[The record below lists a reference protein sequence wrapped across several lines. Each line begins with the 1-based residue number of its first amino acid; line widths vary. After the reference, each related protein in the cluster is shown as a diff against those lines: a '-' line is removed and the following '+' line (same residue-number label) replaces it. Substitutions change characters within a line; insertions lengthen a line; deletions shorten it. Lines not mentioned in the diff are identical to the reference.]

1 MARKRIKTLATE
13 WGFPVEDLLAGCARL
28 KLGHTQSESSLLA
41 PEEADRLKADL
52 DEQAHRASILRR
64 ETVLETSS
72 GKILEKR
79 LNATVMRRR
88 HAEPG
93 QSAGGADTPFHF
105 EVEETRSESFV
116 SPFLDDSDAAEGEAP
131 VAFDSGHHAEP
142 AVAGPRRVPEPFA
155 VRSEPEIEEIG
166 EADYEAHPPEAA
178 VHIEYMEPAPEPEIA
193 PEPEHPPVVAEAAAA
208 PEAAPRAPSSR
219 FGYRTDRVRPAESA
233 ERGSINL
240 TRGSQTGP
248 TLDDGQKGP
257 RVLGKIDLRVKAP
270 PARPASPGSR
280 TAAGAPSARPGLT
293 GRFAPQQQ
301 QPQPAEAMPQLPPDQ
316 VAKPGGG
323 RGIKKKKVVK
333 KGSTDLAAER
343 EMRGLRVPKKRRAL
357 PGKEQRKTEITTPK
371 ASKRVVRI
379 TEGVTVG
386 DLGRSMGVKA
396 GDLIKK
402 LMELGQMATLNQ
414 VLDVDTATLL
424 AGEFG
429 YSVENVSFDA
439 ESAIEEAPE
448 EAVVG
453 ESVTRPPVVTVMG
466 HVDHGKTSL
475 LDAIRHTNVTARE
488 FGGITQHIGAY
499 TVEANGRTIAFV
511 DTPGHEAFTAMRAR
525 GAKVTDIVVLVVAAN
540 EGVMPQT
547 QEAINHARAA
557 NVPIIVAINKI
568 DLPDANIDNVKQRL
582 TQVGLVPEDYGGDT
596 IVVPVSARTG
606 EGIDKLLEMILLQA
620 DVMELKA
627 NPARAARGTIIESQL
642 DRGRGP
648 VATVLIQEGTLHQGD
663 PFVSGV
669 SYGRVRAMQDHLGQ
683 RRTEAGP
690 STPVEIFGLSSV
702 PEPGT
707 VFTAVVEESK
717 ARQVA
722 EYRRSKQRE
731 GELAKTSRISLEDL
745 SQRLAAGEVKELKV
759 ILKGD
764 VQGSVEALADAL
776 ARLST
781 EEVKLEVIHASA
793 GAISETDVTLASASK
808 AIIIGFNIRPEPK
821 AASLAEKEGVEIRL
835 YTVIY
840 EAINDMREAMEGLL
854 APTYREKALGR
865 AEVRKIFSV
874 PGATVAG
881 CMVVDG
887 KIVRSARARLVRDGR
902 PVWEGKLATL
912 KRFKDDVREVAQGYE
927 CGIALENFND
937 VKPDDIIEA
946 FEMEAILRKLAAP
959 KPETVRGQAA
969 VEKQLQP

>member
-1 MARKRIKTLATE
+1 MARKRIKTLASE
-13 WGFPVEDLLAGCARL
+13 WGFPIEDLLAGCARL
-28 KLGHTQSESSLLA
+28 KLGHTQSESSLLS

-52 DEQAHRASILRR
+52 DAQAHRASILRR

-105 EVEETRSESFV
+105 EVEETGGDSFEA
-116 SPFLDDSDAAEGEAP
+116 PFLADSHAAEAETP
-131 VAFDSGHHAEP
+131 VMFDAGHHAQPPLAEP
-142 AVAGPRRVPEPFA
+142 HRPPEPVV
-155 VRSEPEIEEIG
+155 VRPEPEIEEIG

-178 VHIEYMEPAPEPEIA
+178 VHIEKIEAEPEPEIA
-193 PEPEHPPVVAEAAAA
+193 PEPEHPPVVAEAAPAA
-208 PEAAPRAPSSR
+208 PDAAPAAPSSR
-219 FGYRTDRVRPAESA
+219 FGYRTDRVRPADAA

-257 RVLGKIDLRVKAP
+257 RVLGKIDLRPKAP
-270 PARPASPGSR
+270 PPRPASPGSR

-301 QPQPAEAMPQLPPDQ
+301 QPADAMPQLPPDQ

-453 ESVTRPPVVTVMG
+453 ESVPRPPVVTVMG

-499 TVEANGRTIAFV
+499 TVEANGRKIAFV

-582 TQVGLVPEDYGGDT
+582 TQVGLVPEDYGGET
-596 IVVPVSARTG
+596 IIVPVSARTG
-606 EGIDKLLEMILLQA
+606 QGIDKLLEMILLQA

-683 RRTEAGP
+683 RLTEAGP

-731 GELAKTSRISLEDL
+731 GELTKTSRISLEDL

-781 EEVKLEVIHASA
+781 EEVKLEVIHGSA

-808 AIIIGFNIRPEPK
+808 AIIIGFNIRPEAK

>member
-1 MARKRIKTLATE
+1 MARKRIKTLASE
-13 WGFPVEDLLAGCARL
+13 WGFPVEDLLAGSARL
-28 KLGHTQSESSLLA
+28 KLGHTQSESSLLS

-52 DEQAHRASILRR
+52 DEQAHRATILRR

-88 HAEPG
+88 HAEGG
-93 QSAGGADTPFHF
+93 QAAADTPFHF
-105 EVEETRSESFV
+105 EIEESRDESFT
-116 SPFLDDSDAAEGEAP
+116 SPFLADSPAETETP
-131 VAFDSGHHAEP
+131 VMFDSEHHAETP
-142 AVAGPRRVPEPFA
+142 AVEPHRAPEPVA
-155 VRSEPEIEEIG
+155 VKPEPEIEEIG

-178 VHIEYMEPAPEPEIA
+178 VHLKDLEPELEPEPEIVRHE
-193 PEPEHPPVVAEAAAA
+193 PEPPPVVVEAAPA
-208 PEAAPRAPSSR
+208 PEAAPAAPSSR
-219 FGYRTDRVRPAESA
+219 FGYRTDRVRPAETA

-257 RVLGKIDLRVKAP
+257 KVLGKIDLRPKAP
-270 PARPASPGSR
+270 PPRPASPGSR

-301 QPQPAEAMPQLPPDQ
+301 PAQPTDGAPQLTPDQ
-316 VAKPGGG
+316 LAANKPGAG

-386 DLGRSMGVKA
+386 YLGHSMGVKA

-448 EAVVG
+448 EIVVG
-453 ESVTRPPVVTVMG
+453 EMVTRPPVVTVMG

-568 DLPDANIDNVKQRL
+568 DLPDANLDNVKQRL

-596 IVVPVSARTG
+596 ITVPVSARTG

-627 NPARAARGTIIESQL
+627 NPNRAARGTIIESQL

-663 PFVSGV
+663 PFVSGT
-669 SYGRVRAMQDHLGQ
+669 SYGRVRAMQNHLGQ
-683 RRTEAGP
+683 RLTEAGP
-690 STPVEIFGLSSV
+690 STPVEIFGLSTV

-707 VFTAVVEESK
+707 VFTGVVEESK

-776 ARLST
+776 VRLST

-808 AIIIGFNIRPEPK
+808 AIILGFNIR
-821 AASLAEKEGVEIRL
+821 
-835 YTVIY
+835 
-840 EAINDMREAMEGLL
+840 
-854 APTYREKALGR
+854 
-865 AEVRKIFSV
+865 
-874 PGATVAG
+874 
-881 CMVVDG
+881 
-887 KIVRSARARLVRDGR
+887 
-902 PVWEGKLATL
+902 
-912 KRFKDDVREVAQGYE
+912 
-927 CGIALENFND
+927 
-937 VKPDDIIEA
+937 
-946 FEMEAILRKLAAP
+946 
-959 KPETVRGQAA
+959 
-969 VEKQLQP
+969 

>member
-1 MARKRIKTLATE
+1 
-13 WGFPVEDLLAGCARL
+13 VESHSG
-28 KLGHTQSESSLLA
+28 
-41 PEEADRLKADL
+41 
-52 DEQAHRASILRR
+52 DEQ
-64 ETVLETSS
+64 
-72 GKILEKR
+72 
-79 LNATVMRRR
+79 
-88 HAEPG
+88 
-93 QSAGGADTPFHF
+93 
-105 EVEETRSESFV
+105 FV
-116 SPFLDDSDAAEGEAP
+116 SPFLDES
-131 VAFDSGHHAEP
+131 
-142 AVAGPRRVPEPFA
+142 PEPKF
-155 VRSEPEIEEIG
+155 
-166 EADYEAHPPEAA
+166 DT
-178 VHIEYMEPAPEPEIA
+178 
-193 PEPEHPPVVAEAAAA
+193 PVFGGTE
-208 PEAAPRAPSSR
+208 PEAAPEPKLQEHAPMSHAEIRAAAETHEPEMESQAEAMAQYSEPEPEPEAEAEITPEAEPAPVIELVAPVAPEPSAPAAPSSR
-219 FGYRTDRVRPAESA
+219 FGYRTDRVRAVETG
-233 ERGSINL
+233 RGAINL
-240 TRGSQTGP
+240 TRGSQLGP

-257 RVLGKIDLRVKAP
+257 KVLGRIDLRPKAVV
-270 PARPASPGSR
+270 RPATPASRPG
-280 TAAGAPSARPGLT
+280 GAPASRPGLT

-301 QPQPAEAMPQLPPDQ
+301 TPQTPADGMPQLPPDQ
-316 VAKPGGG
+316 AAKPGGG

-357 PGKEQRKTEITTPK
+357 PGKEQRKTEITTPR

-414 VLDVDTATLL
+414 TLDVDTATLL
-424 AGEFG
+424 ASEFG

-439 ESAIEEAPE
+439 ESAIEETPE
-448 EAVVG
+448 EVASG

-499 TVEANGRTIAFV
+499 TVEANGKTIAFV

-547 QEAINHARAA
+547 MEAVNHARAA
-557 NVPIIVAINKI
+557 KVPIIVAINKI
-568 DLPDANIDNVKQRL
+568 DLPDANLDRVKQRL
-582 TQVGLVPEDYGGDT
+582 TEIALVPEDYGGDT
-596 IVVPVSARTG
+596 ITVPVSARTG
-606 EGIDKLLEMILLQA
+606 EGIDRLLEMILLQA
-620 DVMELKA
+620 EVMDLKA
-627 NPARAARGTIIESQL
+627 NPNRPARGTVIESQL

-648 VATVLIQEGTLHQGD
+648 VATVLVQEGTLHQGD
-663 PFVSGV
+663 SFVSGT
-669 SYGRVRAMQDHLGQ
+669 SYGRVRAMQNHLGQ
-683 RRTEAGP
+683 RLAEAGP
-690 STPVEIFGLSSV
+690 STPVEIFGLSNV

-707 VFTAVVEESK
+707 VFTCVAEESK

-745 SQRLAAGEVKELKV
+745 SQRMAAGEVKELKV

-764 VQGSVEALADAL
+764 VLGSVEALADSL
-776 ARLST
+776 QRLST
-781 EEVKLEVIHASA
+781 PEVKLEVIHQSA

-808 AIIIGFNIRPEPK
+808 GIIIGFNIRPEPK
-821 AASLAEKEGVEIRL
+821 AAALAEKEGVEIRL

-854 APTYREKALGR
+854 APTYREKSLGR
-865 AEVRKIFSV
+865 AEVRKTFNV

-881 CMVVDG
+881 CMVLEG
-887 KIVRSARARLVRDGR
+887 KIVRSARSRLVRDGR
-902 PVWEGKLATL
+902 QVWEGKLGSL
-912 KRFKDDVREVAQGYE
+912 KRFKDDAREVAAGYE

-946 FEMEAILRKLAAP
+946 FEMEAILRKLEAP
-959 KPETVRGQAA
+959 KPQTVRGPAA
-969 VEKQLQP
+969 VEKQLQT